1 MLRDEKNALRDQY
14 KAKRSALSPE
24 NKADMDR
31 KILDRV
37 QALVSYR
44 YVDTVLLYYP
54 KPTEIDTLPLAKAAL
69 AAGKKVA
76 FPVTGENGRM
86 EFRLVENL
94 DSDLIDGRFGIPEP
108 APSCPL
114 FEKNGRSSA
123 LILVP
128 ALAFDKEG
136 YRLGY
141 GKGYYDRYLEDFVV
155 TSVGLVYY
163 DFIADRLPRGRFDRA
178 VDLLVTEKGVK
189 KFTRNQRF
197 LVN

>member
-14 KAKRSALSPE
+14 KAMRRALPPE
-24 NKADMDR
+24 EKAAMDR
-31 KILDRV
+31 KITDRIRS
-37 QALVSYR
+37 LVSYR
-44 YVDTVLLYYP
+44 YVDTLLLYYP
-54 KPTEIDTLPLAKAAL
+54 KSTEIDTLPLAKSAL
-69 AAGKKVA
+69 EAGKKVA

-94 DSDLIDGRFGIPEP
+94 DSDLAPGKFGIPEP
-108 APSCPL
+108 LPSCSL

-136 YRLGY
+136 FRLGY
-141 GKGYYDRYLEDFVV
+141 GKGYYDRYLEDFIV
-155 TSVGLVYY
+155 TSVGLVYQ
-163 DFIADRLPRGRFDRA
+163 DFIADRLPRGRFDQA

-189 KFTRNQRF
+189 KFERNR
-197 LVN
+197 